1 MSAKKAG
8 GKQRQWKGPAIG
20 VRTKNG
26 PEIIVCAGLERDG
39 WTVVK
44 RGWPDFLAWRGH
56 EIRFIEVKRKA
67 GYRLRRSQ
75 AMVAK
80 ALKTSLGI
88 TVEVLSPETVSK

>member
-1 MSAKKAG
+1 M
-8 GKQRQWKGPAIG
+8 GPAIG
-20 VRTKNG
+20 VRTRNG

-80 ALKTSLGI
+80 ALKNCLGI
-88 TVEVLSPETVSK
+88 TVEVLSPDTVPG